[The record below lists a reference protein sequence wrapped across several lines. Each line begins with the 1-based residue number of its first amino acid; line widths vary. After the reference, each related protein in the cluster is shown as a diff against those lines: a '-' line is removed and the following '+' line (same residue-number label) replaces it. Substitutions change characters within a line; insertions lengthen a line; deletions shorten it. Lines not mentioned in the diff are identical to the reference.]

1 MGLPANIIGIMG
13 KKQGYLPLTTAWI
26 AATLETD
33 TTILNALNTF
43 EASLIANS
51 MSSDL
56 IAYYPMV
63 GGDSTKHSYNFMNTS
78 LYNLSF
84 NGFWTHSATGA
95 LPNGTNAYANT
106 GYNINLLSQNDTH
119 ISYYSRTSNTTNAID
134 MGATGGALQDF
145 TYLSLRSA
153 SVAIAVVNALS
164 TNFLSEAAF
173 TNTLAL
179 GIATRTTSNNTK
191 LFRRTTK
198 TESIL
203 LNSVNNFPSQN
214 IYIGAR
220 NANGTALGFTNRQCA
235 FASIGTGFSDAEA
248 NTFYTLVQAMQTSL
262 SRQV

>member
-1 MGLPANIIGIMG
+1 MGRRLIYIRP
-13 KKQGYLPLTTAWI
+13 QGYLPLTTAWI
-26 AATLETD
+26 AATGETD

-43 EASLIANS
+43 EAGLDANS
-51 MSSDL
+51 L
-56 IAYYPMV
+56 TTKFTALYPMV
-63 GGDSTKHSYNFMNTS
+63 GGTSGKHAFNFINTS
-78 LYNLSF
+78 LYTLSF
-84 NGFWTHSATGA
+84 NGFWSHSANGA
-95 LPNGTNAYANT
+95 LPNGTNAFANT
-106 GYNINLLSQNDTH
+106 GYNMNTLSLNDTH

-134 MGATGGALQDF
+134 MGCNGSALQDF
-145 TYLSLRSA
+145 TYLSFRSA
-153 SVAIAVVNALS
+153 SVGIAVVNALS
-164 TNFLSEAAF
+164 TSFLSEAAF

-220 NANGTALGFTNRQCA
+220 NSNGTALGYTNRQCA

-262 SRQV
+262 SRAV